1 MSIQLLAFTA
11 LVLAVAAQRL
21 WELRVSRRH
30 EERILAAGGREH
42 AAGQLPWMRA
52 VHASWLVGMLAEGWL
67 VQRAVSPWVAAFA
80 LAAFAAGQTLRLT
93 AMRELGDRWTV
104 KVMTLPAAPAVSTGI
119 FSRLRHPNYV
129 GVCLELAALPLLGGA
144 YVTALGASVAN
155 GVLLRA
161 RIAAEEAALT
171 AENDYATALA
181 GRPRFVPTGRA
192 S

>member
-1 MSIQLLAFTA
+1 MSLQLIAFTA

-21 WELRVSRRH
+21 WELRISRRH

-42 AAGQLPWMRA
+42 AARQMPWMRA
-52 VHASWLVGMLAEGWL
+52 VHASWLAGMLGEAWL
-67 VQRAVSPWVAAFA
+67 LQRAVSPWLAALA
-80 LAAFAAGQTLRLT
+80 IAAFAAGQTLRLS

-104 KVMTLPAAPAVSTGI
+104 KVMTVPDAPAVSSGV
-119 FSRLRHPNYV
+119 FGRLRHPNYL

-144 YVTALGASVAN
+144 YVTASVASVAN
-155 GVLLRA
+155 GILLRA

-171 AENDYATALA
+171 AENDYASALA
-181 GRPRFVPTGRA
+181 GRRRFVPTGRA